1 MTKKKNIKRD
11 FKRVVVISDQH
22 AGHRVGLTPPKW
34 QTAILGQKY
43 HKIQMELWKE
53 FSTKIDLIK
62 PIDVLMVNGDCIDG
76 RGKRSGGTELITVNR
91 QEQVDIAA
99 AAINY
104 CEAGT
109 VVMTRGTPYHT
120 GDKEEWED
128 ILAKKVNCNKIGDHE
143 FYNIGGVIFD
153 VKHNIGSSSIP
164 HGQFTPI
171 ARDRLWNLI
180 WSEYEM
186 QPKADIL
193 IRSHVHYYLRLG
205 GIDWDGFVTPA
216 LQGMG
221 SKFGAKICS
230 GLVHWGFIW
239 FDIYDTPLPS
249 GKKWTMDKH
258 IVGIKSQKATVTKL

>member
-1 MTKKKNIKRD
+1 MSKKKRN
-11 FKRVVVISDQH
+11 FKRVVVISDIH
-22 AGHRVGLTPPKW
+22 AGHRSGLTPPKW
-34 QTAILGQKY
+34 QTATLGKKFY
-43 HKIQMELWKE
+43 RIQIELWKE
-53 FSTKIDLIK
+53 YESIISKIK

-91 QEQVDIAA
+91 QEQVEIAA
-99 AAINY
+99 ECINH
-104 CEAGT
+104 CKADK

-128 ILAKKVNCNKIGDHE
+128 ILADKVGCNKIGDHE
-143 FYNIGGVIFD
+143 FYNVNGVIFD

-180 WSEYEM
+180 WSEYKM

-193 IRSHVHYYLRLG
+193 IRSHVHYYLSLG
-205 GIDWDGFVTPA
+205 GVDWSGFITPA

-221 SKFGAKICS
+221 SKYGAKICS
-230 GLVHWGFIW
+230 GLVHWGLIW
-239 FDIYDTPLPS
+239 FDVYDKPAAW
-249 GKKWTMDKH
+249 GKKWDVDKY
-258 IVGIKSQKATVTKL
+258 IIGIKSQKATVTEL